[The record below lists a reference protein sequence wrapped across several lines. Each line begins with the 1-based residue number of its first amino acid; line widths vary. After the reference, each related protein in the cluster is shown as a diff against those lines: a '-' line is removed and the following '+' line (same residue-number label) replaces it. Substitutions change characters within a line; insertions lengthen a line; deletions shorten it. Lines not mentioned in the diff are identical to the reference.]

1 MGYVITVAQGKGGS
15 GKTTT
20 SINLACA
27 IKEKGYSVIIA
38 DMDRDKPDAVNWA
51 NVGDNQNILKDM
63 VVEVFD
69 DNPMDKIDELKNN
82 YEYVFLDTPPNFQTA
97 SIKAV
102 MLSDFVILPTSDSML
117 DQIALSNAISIPKM
131 AKKPFSLLANR
142 IDRRTNA
149 SQALL
154 DNIKK
159 TNNSFNTFITARKK
173 MVESQ
178 FEGKWIGEYE
188 KYGDNHQQYIDLA
201 DELIEKLKGEY
212 K

>member
-1 MGYVITVAQGKGGS
+1 MGYAITVAQGKGGS

-27 IKEKGYSVIIA
+27 MKEKGYSVIIA
-38 DMDRDKPDAVNWA
+38 DMDRDKPDAINWA
-51 NVGDNQNILKDM
+51 NVSENGSFLKNM
-63 VVEVFD
+63 VISVFD
-69 DNPMDKIDELKNN
+69 DNPMEKIENLKKK
-82 YEYVFLDTPPNFQTA
+82 YDYVFLDTPPNFQTA

-131 AKKPFSLLANR
+131 AKKPFALLANR
-142 IDRRTNA
+142 IDKRTNA

-159 TNNSFNTFITARKK
+159 TSHYFHVFITARKK

-188 KYGDNHQQYIDLA
+188 PNGDNHNQYINLS
-201 DELIEKLKGEY
+201 DELVEKLKGAW
-212 K
+212 